1 MIIRLRLEDG
11 SKGHRRLVI
20 NQFIEFMKDALEPGS
35 YVHRQIAMKLP
46 NRSGVDVGS
55 GVKCRAFTRK
65 RGKYFGMEGG
75 LATLESF

>member
-1 MIIRLRLEDG
+1 MLLNLATWAQIQQPKCTGGKDQEYYDLE
-11 SKGHRRLVI
+11 R
-20 NQFIEFMKDALEPGS
+20 
-35 YVHRQIAMKLP
+35 Y
-46 NRSGVDVGS
+46 VGS